1 MDELEK
7 NMDKIVK
14 IKKHYALCS
23 DAENEIRKEG
33 LDDVKFSVGDQWGS
47 AKATREDDNRPCLT
61 INKIPQF
68 VKSITNEQRRV
79 RPAPKAVPVGK
90 SDIEVADIYTGIM
103 KYIYTSSQGDI
114 AIDTACEN
122 QVTNGWGYIRIATE
136 YCDEESF
143 NQDIKIKRVKNPFSI
158 MCDPMA
164 KEADYSD
171 MRFAFVIEDMAKSD
185 FEEKYP
191 KASTKSGFFE
201 DAEGMGQDDELSTAG
216 AVVRVV
222 EYWYVEETPSKLY
235 LYEGMETPV
244 KEKIE
249 GFKPTMER
257 DVIKRSVKV
266 CVTNGFEILE
276 EKDWAGKYI
285 PIIPVLGRDVDVDG
299 KRYLYG
305 LVRPMKDAQRMYNY
319 WNSAA
324 TEVIALAPKAPFIA
338 AEGQIKG
345 YEEQWKSAN
354 IKNLSV
360 LPYVPVSLGG
370 KPVPPPQ
377 RNNAEQPIQAM
388 SFAISQASEDMKA
401 TTGIYDAGLGQ
412 QSNETSGKG
421 IIARQKQGALA
432 NHDFPDNLTRSVRHL
447 GRVLIDLIPK
457 IYDAPRVVMI
467 TDEKGDQKQVQLN
480 EPFVEEET
488 GIEKMYDLNV
498 GKYDVVADVGSGS
511 PTKRQEEREELAFV
525 LQTNPEMM
533 QVAGD
538 LYFDLFDAPYAK
550 DIAKR
555 IRGDDKKD
563 QNIPPEVQ
571 AKLQELMELSKALTQ
586 QLNEAKAEL
595 SSKDADRESK
605 ERIAA
610 MNNKTSLL
618 EAELKNNFAMY
629 SKDVDLVKAQLDKEI
644 NDVVDNSRN
653 SDNISGINAV
663 EQ

>member
-7 NMDKIVK
+7 NLDKLTK
-14 IKKHYALCS
+14 IKAHYKLCS
-23 DAENEIRKEG
+23 DAESEIRSEG

-47 AKATREDDNRPCLT
+47 AKATREQDDRPCLT

-90 SDIEVADIYTGIM
+90 SDIEVADIYTGII
-103 KYIYTSSQGDI
+103 KHIYTSSQGDI
-114 AIDTACEN
+114 AIDTACDN
-122 QVTNGWGYIRIATE
+122 QVTNGWGYIRIVTE
-136 YCDEESF
+136 YCDDESF
-143 NQDIKIKRVKNPFSI
+143 NQDIKMKRVKNPFSI

-164 KEADYSD
+164 KEPDYSD
-171 MRFAFVIEDMAKSD
+171 MRFAFVIDDMAKSD

-191 KASTKSGFFE
+191 EAATKSGFYE
-201 DAEGMGQDDELSTAG
+201 DAEGMSENKEISTAG

-235 LYEGMETPV
+235 LYEGMAAPV
-244 KEKIE
+244 EEKIE

-257 DVIKRSVKV
+257 DVIKRSVK
-266 CVTNGFEILE
+266 CCITNGIEVLE

-345 YEEQWKSAN
+345 YEGQWQTAN

-377 RNNAEQPIQAM
+377 RNNAEQPIQAL

-432 NHDFPDNLTRSVRHL
+432 NYDFADNLTRSVRHL

-457 IYDAPRVVMI
+457 IYDAPRVIMI
-467 TDEKGDQKQVQLN
+467 TDQKGDSKQVQVN
-480 EPFVEEET
+480 QEFVDEET
-488 GIEKMYDLNV
+488 GIEKLYDLNV

-533 QVAGD
+533 QAAGD

-550 DIAKR
+550 EIAKR
-555 IRGDDKKD
+555 IRGDDKKE

-571 AKLQELMELSKALTQ
+571 AKLQELMDLSKALTQ

-605 ERIAA
+605 EKIAA
-610 MNNKTSLL
+610 MDNKTDIAI
-618 EAELKNNFAMY
+618 AELKNAFGVY
-629 SKDVDLVKAQLDKEI
+629 SKDLEVIKAQMDREI
-644 NDVVDNSRN
+644 NESVDNKPN
-653 SDNISGINAV
+653 SANINVREAV